1 MITLNQIKKLPGI
14 VQNKYD
20 GAQKKNDGDHF

>member
-14 VQNKYD
+14 VEIND
-20 GAQKKNDGDHF
+20 VAQKKNDGHHF